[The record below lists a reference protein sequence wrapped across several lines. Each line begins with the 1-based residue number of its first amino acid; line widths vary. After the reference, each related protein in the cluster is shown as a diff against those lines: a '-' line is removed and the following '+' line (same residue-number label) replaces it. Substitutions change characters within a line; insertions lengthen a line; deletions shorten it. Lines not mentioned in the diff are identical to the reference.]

1 MGRAVAP
8 HPTVSEIVMEAA
20 LAANGEAIHI

>member
-8 HPTVSEIVMEAA
+8 HPTLSEVVGEAA
-20 LAANGEAIHI
+20 LAVSGEAIHI